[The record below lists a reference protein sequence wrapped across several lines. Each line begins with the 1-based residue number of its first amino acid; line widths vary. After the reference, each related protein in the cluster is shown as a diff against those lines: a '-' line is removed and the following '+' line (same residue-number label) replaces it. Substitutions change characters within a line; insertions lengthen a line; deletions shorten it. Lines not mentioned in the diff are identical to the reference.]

1 MRLGSVLLVLIFSLG
16 VVAAKS
22 QDISLKGKVA
32 DKTDKSA
39 DVGATIKL
47 VSLRDSS
54 QAKLVVTD
62 KNGNFVFNNLNASGY
77 KLYISF
83 SGYEKV
89 EQRVNLQ
96 ASNIIPLSF
105 SIPITLMNHK
115 KLWMS
120 YVQVVQILMP

>member
-83 SGYEKV
+83 SGYEKLNK
-89 EQRVNLQ
+89 E
-96 ASNIIPLSF
+96 
-105 SIPITLMNHK
+105 
-115 KLWMS
+115 
-120 YVQVVQILMP
+120 

>member
-32 DKTDKSA
+32 DKADKSA